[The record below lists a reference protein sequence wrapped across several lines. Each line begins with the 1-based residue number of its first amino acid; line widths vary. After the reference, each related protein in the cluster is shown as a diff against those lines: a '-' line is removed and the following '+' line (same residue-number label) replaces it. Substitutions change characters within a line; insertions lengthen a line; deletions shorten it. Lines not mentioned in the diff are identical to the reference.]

1 MSVCPIM
8 TRENKSADVATLRVF
23 FVFQDA
29 IHHPRLTDALA
40 VAAKRSQFKGNVE
53 QSCWLSTQENEC
65 IAAIGAG
72 PSQKPGQCRR
82 AGFYAIQKARDLQI
96 EELIVELDE
105 SLSPQHVQELVQG
118 LILSTY
124 DFDRYKKKKSPD
136 ETPGELQR
144 MIIHAPDTLKAA
156 VTKGQMLSQAVVF
169 ARDLANEGPNIC
181 TPRWLAQQA
190 YDRAMSIGL
199 QAKVLDEDILRAKG
213 FNLHLAVAKG
223 SDEPAR
229 LFHAIYEPSGP
240 VHKTIALVGK
250 GVTFDAGGYSMK
262 PPASLVDMHIDM
274 GGGAAVIGAMDAI
287 AQLKPQHVAVHFIVP
302 MAENLVSGTAYKV
315 NDILTGLSGKS
326 VEILNTDAEG
336 RLLLADA
343 LTYAQEQ
350 SVDTII
356 DCATLTG
363 AAVVALGPYTAGLF
377 SNDDALRQAVLD
389 AATAA
394 DESMWPLPLFDRLDA
409 QLNSRRAD
417 IKNVGS
423 RWGGAITAALFL
435 QHFVDKTPWAHID
448 LAGPA
453 MVENGWEYIPTGGT
467 GYGVLL
473 LTEYVENL
481 ARTAAQ

>member
-1 MSVCPIM
+1 M
-8 TRENKSADVATLRVF
+8 
-23 FVFQDA
+23 
-29 IHHPRLTDALA
+29 
-40 VAAKRSQFKGNVE
+40 
-53 QSCWLSTQENEC
+53 
-65 IAAIGAG
+65 
-72 PSQKPGQCRR
+72 
-82 AGFYAIQKARDLQI
+82 
-96 EELIVELDE
+96 
-105 SLSPQHVQELVQG
+105 
-118 LILSTY
+118 
-124 DFDRYKKKKSPD
+124 
-136 ETPGELQR
+136 GELQR
-144 MIIHAPDTLKAA
+144 ILLDAPDSAQGA
-156 VTKGQMLSQAVVF
+156 IAKGKLLANSVVF

-190 YDRAMSIGL
+190 YERAMALGL

-213 FNLHLAVAKG
+213 FHLHLAVAKG

-229 LFHAIYEPSGP
+229 FFHAIYTPTGK
-240 VHKTIALVGK
+240 VRTTIALVGK

-274 GGGAAVIGAMDAI
+274 GGGAAVLGAMDAI
-287 AQLKPQHVAVHFIVP
+287 AQLKPAGVAVHFIVP

-343 LTYAQEQ
+343 LTYAQQQ
-350 SVDTII
+350 SVDTIV

-377 SNDDALRQAVLD
+377 ASDDALRD
-389 AATAA
+389 ALMEAAKAT
-394 DESMWPLPLFDRLDA
+394 DESLWPLPLSSRLRA
-409 QLNSRRAD
+409 QLVSHRAD
-417 IKNVGS
+417 IKNVGG

-435 QHFVDKTPWAHID
+435 KEFVNNIPWAHID

-453 MVENGWEYIPTGGT
+453 MVESGWEYVNAGGT

-473 LTEYVENL
+473 LTSYLER
-481 ARTAAQ
+481 AGIPHDDWS